1 MGGQHGGHGGHSC
14 CGVDHHTG
22 EYTEGQRAELERVLT
37 FNRRM
42 AAAIEDCLD
51 VSGVE
56 ALLDPDPL
64 RYMWVDEGGGRLT
77 EFLEGAEAALSSAPR
92 LDGHRRS
99 AGTSVRASGTATRP
113 SVATTPDGRV
123 LHAWIEWEKDTGDR
137 VMALLLDGLLEG
149 AQAVG
154 DPIVLSGEPADCF
167 RPTALFDADGRP
179 WVFYARAHEGEVS
192 VFCRRGEQGGW
203 TREELVSTTGHPSF
217 NQEAIAHVDGG
228 VEVCWQGPLGKRF
241 GIYARRWR
249 DGAWSE
255 PHLVS
260 ERSERTNGHSSD
272 FAHGASEGG
281 AVSSG
286 AEGNVWDPAVAAAPG
301 GGSIYAW
308 CEYRQGAYRIVVRR
322 ADPAGALA
330 DPRPVTSGSDYALHP
345 SLAVTADGA
354 VWCGFDVITVAGH
367 GGSGPTRL
375 RPADRLSDAPR
386 VLGMRESGEF
396 IPPELLPE
404 ISASIRVVRLDND
417 GLYEP
422 EGRLAPSL
430 DVVPSGLPRL
440 VADPAGGLTVAYRIH
455 RRLPLMTYYW
465 EVATQTLGPDGW
477 SAPTTL
483 AASDG
488 TLEEPALAPL
498 PSGALVAWQTDDRL
512 ERALAWTEG
521 FGGRECPF
529 LLEHHGEVIWHGMH
543 GTGAIRSAT
552 LTAAGR
558 AIATRRLEVV
568 HSDER
573 REARG
578 WADADRTRYRTTVD
592 GKDYALYWGDL
603 HRHSL
608 ISRCTSGDEPSL
620 EDFYRYSWDVCEYDF
635 WAVTDHSENSTDYQW
650 WSIQKMAD
658 LFRVDGRFVPLYGF
672 EWTGLM
678 GHQNVIYGDVRRGAP
693 IFSAYA
699 KGSETPA
706 GLWDGLRRHPEF
718 PAITIPHHPGSAMV
732 PFDWDYHD
740 PQFLRVVEVFQACRG
755 NYEDDGC
762 FRQYADGTLPGTFVL
777 DGLRRGQRFGL
788 IASSDHGHGA
798 SYVGAYAERLD
809 RAAVF
814 DALYQRRVFAAT
826 QRGIVVDARIGD
838 VFMGGEAER
847 GAPVDLDVYARG
859 YGDLARIEVVRNGE
873 VVHTVLPDLG
883 LPPHSIAV
891 PVRVEWGMSPVPTDW
906 SGSVSILGG
915 EVLRTPYWSPEITE
929 VDRQR
934 VCWVNTTKS
943 FGEPYGAQ
951 RGGVEFTLIGPPAAT
966 VVVKT
971 SQGEVT
977 TTLGALDGNV
987 VEVPVKGPGRLRLQ
1001 PGVGG
1006 LTALGGRER
1015 RVRWTDVTHQHLPG
1029 APDWYYVRVYQTDGE
1044 MAWSSPIWIGTPVE
1058 ERSQ

>member
-1 MGGQHGGHGGHSC
+1 MGGQHGGHRSHGC

-22 EYTEGQRAELERVLT
+22 EYTEEQRSDLERVLA

-42 AAAIEDCLD
+42 ATAIEDCRD

-77 EFLEGAEAALSSAPR
+77 EFLERAEAVLSSAPR

-99 AGTSVRASGTATRP
+99 AGGSVRASGTATRP

-123 LHAWIEWEKDTGDR
+123 LHTWIEWEKDTGDR
-137 VMALLLDGLLEG
+137 VMALLLGGLLGDAE
-149 AQAVG
+149 VEG

-179 WVFYARAHEGEVS
+179 WVFYARAQEGVMS
-192 VFCRRGEQGGW
+192 VFCRRHEQDGW
-203 TREELVSTTGHPSF
+203 TSEELVSTTDHPSF

-228 VEVCWQGPLGKRF
+228 VEVCWQGPRGRQF

-255 PHLVS
+255 PRLVS
-260 ERSERTNGHSSD
+260 AGVDADGVAPDEVD
-272 FAHGASEGG
+272 A
-281 AVSSG
+281 
-286 AEGNVWDPAVAAAPG
+286 NVWDPAVVAAPG
-301 GGSIYAW
+301 GGTVYAW
-308 CEYRQGAYRIVVRR
+308 CEYRHGSYRIVVRHV
-322 ADPAGALA
+322 DPAGTLA

-375 RPADRLSDAPR
+375 RSADQLPGAPR
-386 VLGMRESGEF
+386 IVGMRESGEF

-404 ISASIRVVRLDND
+404 ISASIRVVRLGND

-422 EGRLAPSL
+422 EGRLAPGL

-440 VADPAGGLTVAYRIH
+440 VADPGGGLTVAYRIH

-488 TLEEPALAPL
+488 TLEEPAVAPL
-498 PSGALVAWQTDDRL
+498 PGGALVAWQTDNRL

-543 GTGAIRSAT
+543 GTGAIRAAM
-552 LTAAGR
+552 LTATGR
-558 AIATRRLEVV
+558 AIATRRLDVV

-578 WADADRTRYRTTVD
+578 WADADQTRYRTTVD
-592 GKDYALYWGDL
+592 GTEYALYWGDL

-678 GHQNVIYGDVRRGAP
+678 GHQNVIYGDVPRGAP

-706 GLWDGLRRHPEF
+706 ELWDALRRHPEF

-809 RAAVF
+809 RASVF
-814 DALYQRRVFAAT
+814 DALYNRRVFAAT
-826 QRGIVVDARIGD
+826 QRGIVVDTRIGQ
-838 VFMGGEAER
+838 VFMGGEA
-847 GAPVDLDVYARG
+847 GLDGPVELDAYARG
-859 YGDLARIEVVRNGE
+859 YGELARIEIVRNGA

-883 LPPHSIAV
+883 LPPHWIAV
-891 PVRVEWGMSPVPTDW
+891 PVRVEWGMSPVTTDW
-906 SGSVSILGG
+906 SGCVSILGG
-915 EVLRTPYWSPEITE
+915 ELLQTPYWSPEITE
-929 VDRQR
+929 VDLRR
-934 VCWVNTTKS
+934 VCWANTTKS

-951 RGGVEFTLIGPPAAT
+951 RGGVEFTLIGPAAAT
-966 VVVKT
+966 VIVKT
-971 SQGEVT
+971 LRGEVT
-977 TTLGALDGNV
+977 TTLGTLEGGV
-987 VEVPVKGPGRLRLQ
+987 VDVPVKGPGRLRLQ

-1006 LTALGGRER
+1006 LTGLGGREWR
-1015 RVRWTDVTHQHLPG
+1015 LRWTDVPGSGTNRHVPGSGTNQHVPG
-1029 APDWYYVRVYQTDGE
+1029 APAWYYVRVYQTDGE
-1044 MAWSSPIWIGTPVE
+1044 MAWSSPIWVGTPVE
-1058 ERSQ
+1058 ERS